1 MQETS
6 GTLKFIVKMWKFII
20 LVVQTTEKRG
30 KGVIVGVGV
39 TVMVGVT
46 VDVGVAVG

>member
-1 MQETS
+1 
-6 GTLKFIVKMWKFII
+6 MWKFII